1 MPISFDVFS
10 DPRSPLTET
19 FSTSIE
25 FAALVPKPRSSTL
38 IGIEDAAPSSSSAD
52 GAQPAALL
60 YVFDPSAPVASPAR
74 KPKTRPLPHPV
85 RQALWLPSLVAGED
99 DVSLAV
105 TASDSAGSV
114 ALVGSAARSSVAA
127 GAGAASRLPLATEGT
142 TRLFDEIFGDPSSDS
157 TTARKGPSSSALAT
171 GTSDQT
177 VQAKRKSGGGI
188 LGSTDGEGAPAH
200 MLPPVRMLWR
210 EVFRDAFAHSS
221 TTSAAATATAANAA
235 SSSNDSQQAPSTV
248 PAESAKEVSTWSL
261 GDSDAVRRI
270 FSARLG
276 L

>member
-1 MPISFDVFS
+1 
-10 DPRSPLTET
+10 
-19 FSTSIE
+19 
-25 FAALVPKPRSSTL
+25 
-38 IGIEDAAPSSSSAD
+38 
-52 GAQPAALL
+52 
-60 YVFDPSAPVASPAR
+60 VFDPSAPVTSPAR

-105 TASDSAGSV
+105 TAADSAGSV

-142 TRLFDEIFGDPSSDS
+142 TRLFDEIFGEASDS
-157 TTARKGPSSSALAT
+157 PTARKGTSASASASR
-171 GTSDQT
+171 TSDQT
-177 VQAKRKSGGGI
+177 VQVKRKSGGGI

-200 MLPPVRMLWR
+200 TLPPVRMLWR

-221 TTSAAATATAANAA
+221 TTSAAATTTGITATAASA
-235 SSSNDSQQAPSTV
+235 STDSQQAPSTV
-248 PAESAKEVSTWSL
+248 PAESAKDVPTWSL